1 MYSSKEFELIIRIEI
16 RPADFQSSGLSIE
29 EKAQIH
35 CETFLEICKI
45 LGNFHDLVDAIK
57 SNQQFQAQLRQGQ
70 IEEPK

>member
-1 MYSSKEFELIIRIEI
+1 MSKEFELSIRMEI

-35 CETFLEICKI
+35 CETFLEICKV

-57 SNQQFQAQLRQGQ
+57 KRNP

>member
-1 MYSSKEFELIIRIEI
+1 MSKEFELSIRVEI

-35 CETFLEICKI
+35 CETFLEICKV
-45 LGNFHDLVDAIK
+45 LGRFHDLVGFMK
-57 SNQQFQAQLRQGQ
+57 LRNP